1 MFGNI
6 RRRRFGRVTVATGI
20 ALLAAG
26 IAACSSSAAP
36 PGASSAPPTGAKQA
50 GGVATVALPADTIPN
65 YIFPFVSIANSSV
78 YNTNQFQ
85 DLMYRPLYIFG
96 GNNTSLSANYA
107 LSPANAP
114 VYTDG
119 GKTVTVTMKG
129 WKWDNGESVDAQD
142 VVFFLNM
149 LEAEKN
155 QYYGYEPGAL
165 PDNLV
170 SYSATGPNTLV
181 LHLNKAYSDIWFTY
195 NQLAEVSPFPQS
207 WDITKVGATPGSGGC
222 ATDTAADKW
231 AKCVAVYKFLTGQ
244 AQIASTY
251 ATNPVWTVSDGP
263 WKLSSYNT
271 DGNATFVPNPDYS
284 GSPKP
289 SLSAVKFVPFTDDST
304 EYTALRTGQLDV
316 GYIPSADLPQKPLS
330 DVLPS
335 TDPLG
340 SSYSLQ
346 PFYQDAIAYYQPNFN
361 NPSLGAVF
369 KQLYVREALQETVD
383 QNGIDEAIWRGY
395 AYPTTGPVPNEP
407 TSQYI
412 PPIQQSNSGQ
422 GPYAFNISAA
432 KALLTSHGWSEVSG
446 VMTCEDP
453 SKCGAGVAAGT
464 KLSFNI
470 DYSTGTAAY
479 GQELSVYKSDASQ
492 AGIQVSLIG
501 QSFDTV
507 IGESTPCQPGP
518 KCTWDALMYGG
529 WAFDGPGYEPTGE
542 PIFQTGAGSNSGS
555 YSNPTEDSLI
565 TGTHTSSSLSLF
577 KQYATFTAQQIPFIW
592 LPENYPVQAVSSKL
606 QGVTFNPLYTMLPEY
621 WYFTK

>member
-1 MFGNI
+1 MFGNR
-6 RRRRFGRVTVATGI
+6 RRRRFGRVTVAAGI

-36 PGASSAPPTGAKQA
+36 PGASSSASAGVKQS
-50 GGVATVALPADTIPN
+50 GGIATVALPADTIPN

-85 DLMYRPLYIFG
+85 DLMYRPLYVFG
-96 GNNTSLSANYA
+96 GNNTSLSANYT

-129 WKWDNGESVDAQD
+129 WKWDNGETVDAQD

-155 QYYGYEPGAL
+155 QYYGYSPGGL

-170 SYSATGPNTLV
+170 SYSATGADTLV

-195 NQLAEVSPFPQS
+195 NQLAEVSPFPES

-222 ATDTAADKW
+222 ATDSAADHW
-231 AKCVAVYKFLTGQ
+231 AKCVAVYKFLAAQ

-251 ATNPVWTVSDGP
+251 ATNPVWAVSDGP
-263 WKLSSYNT
+263 WKLSAYNT
-271 DGNATFVPNPDYS
+271 DGNSTFVPNPSYS

-289 SLSAVKFVPFTDDST
+289 SLAAVKFVPFTDDST

-316 GYIPSADLPQKPLS
+316 GYIPSQDLPQKPLNE
-330 DVLPS
+330 VLPS
-335 TDPLG
+335 TNPLG
-340 SSYSLQ
+340 SNYSLQ

-361 NPSLGAVF
+361 NPALGAVF

-395 AYPTTGPVPNEP
+395 AYPTSGPVPNKP
-407 TSQYI
+407 ASQYT
-412 PPIQQSNSGQ
+412 PTVQESNDGQ
-422 GPYAFNISAA
+422 GPYAFNIAAA
-432 KALLTSHGWSEVSG
+432 KALMTSHGWSEVGG
-446 VMTCEDP
+446 VMTCQDP

-464 KLSFNI
+464 KLSFTI
-470 DYSTGTAAY
+470 DYSTGTSAY
-479 GQELSVYKSDASQ
+479 AQELSVYKSDASQ
-492 AGIQVSLIG
+492 AGIQISLVG

-555 YSNPTEDSLI
+555 YSNPTEDTLI
-565 TGTHTSSSLSLF
+565 GETHTDSSLSVF

-592 LPENYPVQAVSSKL
+592 LPENYLVQAVSSKL